1 MTRTPPAVAPP
12 AHSAP
17 PAAESG
23 GESLL
28 TVLIALGVNTV
39 IAVVKSIVG
48 AVTGSAAMVA
58 EAAHSWADAGN
69 EVFLLLAERRAG
81 RGPDARHPLGY
92 GRAAYVWSMV
102 AAFGLFAVGSAV
114 SVWHGI
120 TAWSAPEEEAEYTIA
135 YIVLAVAFVL
145 EGISFLN
152 AHRRVRRDA
161 ERRHISDATFL
172 RQTSDPTLRAV
183 WVEDASALIGLAI
196 AAAALALHQL
206 TGDPRWDA
214 AGSILVG
221 VLLGVVAIFLLS
233 RNMAFLV
240 GEVADPVVRTRVLRW
255 LLERPEVLSVSYL
268 HLEYVGPEKLFVVGA
283 VDLAGDERESKA
295 AVLLQR
301 VEDALLEHPRVAAVV
316 LSLSNPAHAPLDPES
331 QNARA

>member
-12 AHSAP
+12 AHSAS
-17 PAAESG
+17 PADESG

-28 TVLIALGVNTV
+28 TVLIALGVNAV

-81 RGPDARHPLGY
+81 RAPDARHPLGY

-145 EGISFLN
+145 ECVSFLN

-183 WVEDASALIGLAI
+183 WVEDASALIGLVI

-240 GEVADPVVRTRVLRW
+240 GEVADPAVRTRVLRW

-283 VDLAGDERESKA
+283 VDLAGDERESEA

>member
-1 MTRTPPAVAPP
+1 MTRTPPAV
-12 AHSAP
+12 AP

-81 RGPDARHPLGY
+81 RAPDARHPLGY

-135 YIVLAVAFVL
+135 YIVLGLVILGGSAYMWYAQR
-145 EGISFLN
+145 ES
-152 AHRRVRRDA
+152 
-161 ERRHISDATFL
+161 
-172 RQTSDPTLRAV
+172 
-183 WVEDASALIGLAI
+183 VEELGGQGRIGLILIVVLGI
-196 AAAALALHQL
+196 AAVGKGLFGLFFGRFL
-206 TGDPRWDA
+206 ELGD
-214 AGSILVG
+214 
-221 VLLGVVAIFLLS
+221 
-233 RNMAFLV
+233 
-240 GEVADPVVRTRVLRW
+240 
-255 LLERPEVLSVSYL
+255 
-268 HLEYVGPEKLFVVGA
+268 
-283 VDLAGDERESKA
+283 GD
-295 AVLLQR
+295 
-301 VEDALLEHPRVAAVV
+301 
-316 LSLSNPAHAPLDPES
+316 
-331 QNARA
+331 